1 MATPRNV
8 TTLLQQNF
16 PNDALVR
23 LGDDLYMFNNRTN
36 AYERLV
42 TASSVAD
49 SNSILED
56 ILERADRIVFYLAF
70 ITEAD
75 LDIGDS

>member
-23 LGDDLYMFNNRTN
+23 LGDDLYMYDLTQ
-36 AYERLV
+36 AKYVRLV

-49 SNSILED
+49 TNSILEGV
-56 ILERADRIVFYLAF
+56 LEAANRIIFYLEF
-70 ITEAD
+70 ITETNV
-75 LDIGDS
+75 DIGDD

>member
-23 LGDDLYMFNNRTN
+23 LGDDLYMFDISQDK
-36 AYERLV
+36 YVRLV
-42 TASSVAD
+42 TSSSVAD
-49 SNSILED
+49 TNSILED
-56 ILERADRIVFYLAF
+56 MLERADRIIFYLESL
-70 ITEAD
+70 TEHN
-75 LDIGDS
+75 LDIGDN